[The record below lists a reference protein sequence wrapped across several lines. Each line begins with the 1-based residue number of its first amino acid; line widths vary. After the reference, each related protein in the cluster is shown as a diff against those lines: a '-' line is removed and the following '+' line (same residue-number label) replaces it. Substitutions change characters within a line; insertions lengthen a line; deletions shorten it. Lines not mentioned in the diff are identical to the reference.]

1 MKSLELMRSF
11 IIVAEEPNKTPVLPQ
26 TSSNC
31 NTSDENNANETENM
45 TIKPVS
51 DSSSQKQSQSTAV
64 TSTQEVDLSQMKSK

>member
-51 DSSSQKQSQSTAV
+51 DSSSQK
-64 TSTQEVDLSQMKSK
+64 